1 MGSEA
6 PAVTLG
12 RMRAMS
18 PSLGAS
24 SVTILVAVLGIS
36 TASVKADFLDRNFLD
51 NLFSF
56 SGSQSA
62 DYPSYDDVQQYSQY
76 DTSEKQEDADTEE
89 IKKPEKDIGGGKHVK
104 GGVLPAYC
112 DPPNPCPKGYTA
124 EDGCIEVEEFDNE
137 AEFSRNYQAAQ
148 SCMCDS
154 EHMFSC
160 PEDNSFSQVYSQ
172 SQDGGLSLFGLSDL
186 DSINNP
192 FLSGSK
198 LPIAAKKGLGY

>member
-1 MGSEA
+1 M
-6 PAVTLG
+6 
-12 RMRAMS
+12 
-18 PSLGAS
+18 
-24 SVTILVAVLGIS
+24 
-36 TASVKADFLDRNFLD
+36 
-51 NLFSF
+51 
-56 SGSQSA
+56 
-62 DYPSYDDVQQYSQY
+62 
-76 DTSEKQEDADTEE
+76 
-89 IKKPEKDIGGGKHVK
+89 
-104 GGVLPAYC
+104 LPAYC

-154 EHMFSC
+154 EHMFTC
-160 PEDNSFSQVYSQ
+160 PQDNSFSQVYSQ
-172 SQDGGLSLFGLSDL
+172 AQVTPHLHTSTLPAEINISTPMQDGGLSLFGLSEL

>member
-1 MGSEA
+1 MRVINNRTSHKVEKLQLLYRIL
-6 PAVTLG
+6 AVF
-12 RMRAMS
+12 
-18 PSLGAS
+18 
-24 SVTILVAVLGIS
+24 V
-36 TASVKADFLDRNFLD
+36 
-51 NLFSF
+51 
-56 SGSQSA
+56 SGSS
-62 DYPSYDDVQQYSQY
+62 
-76 DTSEKQEDADTEE
+76 K
-89 IKKPEKDIGGGKHVK
+89 GHLK

-160 PEDNSFSQVYSQ
+160 PQDNSFSQVYSQ
-172 SQDGGLSLFGLSDL
+172 PQVPPPPPPPPPAEISIITPMQDGGLSLFGLSEL
-186 DSINNP
+186 NSINNP